1 MKELSSLEGAK
12 SKKAVENKSPK
23 PALAKRD
30 KLDKR
35 PLITFFVTLIF
46 FLCSMV
52 VFKKYPL
59 GDRSVLLSDLKAQY
73 APFLA
78 LLKSKISE
86 LGNVP
91 DGHLLSYL
99 TYSFRLGLGKNF
111 IGTFGDRKSVV

>member
-73 APFLA
+73 APFLS
-78 LLKSKISE
+78 LFF
-86 LGNVP
+86 
-91 DGHLLSYL
+91 
-99 TYSFRLGLGKNF
+99 TNF
-111 IGTFGDRKSVV
+111 HYFLCPPCHDSPLP